1 MAERAILH
9 VDMDAF
15 FASIAQLD
23 DPSLRGRPVL
33 TGGTSG
39 RGVVTSA
46 SYEARPFGC
55 RSAMPMAV
63 AKRLCPQ
70 AVCVKVAGERI
81 RELSHAV
88 FEVLETFT
96 PLVQPVSVDEAYLDV
111 TGSVRLLGEP
121 AAIAAAVKRAV
132 REATGLTASVGLS
145 TNKFLAKLASELDK
159 PDGLTHLPPDRV
171 DALLGPRPVADIFG
185 IGPATARRLQ
195 RQGIETVRD
204 LRALD
209 ADRAH
214 RLLGDAGPALQ
225 RRCLGID
232 GRPVTPD
239 RAAKSIGHEHTFAI
253 DVADADA
260 LDAELVRQADHVAA
274 RLRRHGVTARTVTL
288 KLRTPDFNTVTRAK
302 TLPQP
307 TDLSADLLDAARA
320 VFAEWA
326 TPAPR
331 PLRLLGITADHLTRG
346 PAQEPLFDRPRRE
359 QLRRLDAAIDT
370 IHDRFGDRSV
380 TRAAALPTDAK
391 TPRSDPPR

>member
-1 MAERAILH
+1 MARAILH

-23 DPSLRGRPVL
+23 DPALRGKPVL
-33 TGGTSG
+33 TGGASG

-46 SYEARPFGC
+46 SYEARPYGC

-63 AKRLCPQ
+63 AKRLCPH
-70 AVCVKVAGERI
+70 AICVKVPGERI
-81 RELSHAV
+81 RACSHAL
-88 FEVLETFT
+88 FDVLETFT

-121 AAIAAAVKRAV
+121 TAIAQAV
-132 REATGLTASVGLS
+132 RQAVRDATGLTASVGLS

-159 PDGLTHLPPDRV
+159 PDGLTILPPDRV

-209 ADRAH
+209 PDRAQ

-232 GRPVTPD
+232 DRPVTPD
-239 RAAKSIGHEHTFAI
+239 RAAKSIGHEHTFA
-253 DVADADA
+253 ADLADPQA

-288 KLRTPDFNTVTRAK
+288 KLRTPDFNTVTRAR
-302 TLPQP
+302 TLAQP
-307 TDLSADLLDAARA
+307 TDLSADLLDTARA
-320 VFAEWA
+320 VFADWA
-326 TPAPR
+326 RPAPR
-331 PLRLLGITADHLTRG
+331 PLRLLGLTADHLSRG
-346 PAQEPLFDRPRRE
+346 PAQEPLFDQARRDR
-359 QLRRLDAAIDT
+359 LRHLDATVDAI
-370 IHDRFGDRSV
+370 HQRFGDRSV
-380 TRAAALPTDAK
+380 TRAAALPPDAH
-391 TPRSDPPR
+391 PPTRD

>member
-1 MAERAILH
+1 MARAILH

-15 FASIAQLD
+15 FASIAQFD
-23 DPSLRGRPVL
+23 DPSLRGKPVL

-70 AVCVKVAGERI
+70 AVCVKVPGDRI
-81 RELSHAV
+81 RACSHAL
-88 FEVLETFT
+88 FDVLETFT

-121 AAIAAAVKRAV
+121 PAIAAAVKEAV
-132 REATGLTASVGLS
+132 RDATGLTASVGLS

-159 PDGLTHLPPDRV
+159 PDGLTILPPDRV

-209 ADRAH
+209 PDRAQ
-214 RLLGDAGPALQ
+214 RLLGDVGPALQ

-232 GRPVTPD
+232 DRPVTPD
-239 RAAKSIGHEHTFAI
+239 RAAKSIGHEHTFAV
-253 DVADADA
+253 DLADPQA

-288 KLRTPDFNTVTRAK
+288 KLRTPDFATVTRAR
-302 TLPQP
+302 TLAQP
-307 TDLSADLLDAARA
+307 TDLSADLLDTARA
-320 VFAEWA
+320 VFADWA
-326 TPAPR
+326 RPAPR
-331 PLRLLGITADHLTRG
+331 PLRLLGLTADHLSRG
-346 PAQEPLFDRPRRE
+346 PAQEPLFDQARRDR
-359 QLRRLDAAIDT
+359 LRQLDATVDAI
-370 IHDRFGDRSV
+370 HQRFGDRSV
-380 TRAAALPTDAK
+380 TRAAALPPDA
-391 TPRSDPPR
+391 SPPARD